1 MSATHTSSSQNTT
14 EPWTVGRVLAWVTED
29 FASRGL
35 DTPRLEAEL
44 LLCHALG
51 CNRIQLIIDRDRP
64 LIPDELAT
72 YRALVARRRNHE
84 PVAYLRGEREFFGH
98 RFLVDRRVL
107 VPRPDTETL
116 VEVALERTR
125 DRSMFGRMLD
135 VCTGSGN
142 VALSFAKERPTWRVI
157 ATDVSPEA
165 IEVASH
171 NAVRLGLAWSVSFA
185 TGDLFAPVAG
195 EPPFDVITA
204 NPPYIPTREIDGL
217 ASDIRD
223 HEPRL
228 ALDGGEDGLSVVRRL
243 VQQAPKHL
251 VSGGLLA
258 LEIGSDQGQAVVDL
272 MVQAGWGDVG
282 VKQDLGQRDRV
293 VSGIRA

>member
-1 MSATHTSSSQNTT
+1 MNTTHTASTPNAGDS
-14 EPWTVGRVLAWVTED
+14 WTVGRVLAWVTED
-29 FASRGL
+29 FAARGL

-72 YRALVARRRNHE
+72 YRGLVARRRNRE

-125 DRSMFGRMLD
+125 DRNMFGRLLD

-142 VALSFAKERPTWRVI
+142 VALSFAKQRPTWRVI

-185 TGDLFAPVAG
+185 TGDLFAPVAA
-195 EPPFDVITA
+195 EPSFDLITA
-204 NPPYIPTREIDGL
+204 NPPYIPTREIEEL
-217 ASDIRD
+217 AADIRD

-243 VQQAPKHL
+243 VEEAPRHL
-251 VSGGLLA
+251 VAGGLLA
-258 LEIGSDQGQAVVDL
+258 LEIGSDQGQAVRDL
-272 MVQAGWGDVG
+272 MLRSGWGDVG
-282 VKQDLGQRDRV
+282 VKQDLGQRDRI
-293 VSGIRA
+293 VSGIRR

>member
-1 MSATHTSSSQNTT
+1 MSAPHTPSSQNTT

-125 DRSMFGRMLD
+125 GRSMFGRLLD

-185 TGDLFAPVAG
+185 MGDLFAPVAA

-204 NPPYIPTREIDGL
+204 NPPYIPTGEIEEL
-217 ASDIRD
+217 AADIRD

-228 ALDGGEDGLSVVRRL
+228 ALDGGADGLSVVRHL
-243 VQQAPKHL
+243 VQEAPKHL
-251 VSGGLLA
+251 VAGGLLA

-272 MVQAGWGDVG
+272 MLQGGWGDVG

-293 VSGIRA
+293 VSGVLR